1 MNKLKLS
8 VVSLFFIVLMLNG
21 IVGAGSIQNQSN
33 EPTIVLQK
41 NQSTGD
47 FYFVH
52 ITDTHV
58 ASSWYDHNETRK
70 HWLIS
75 LLQYVT
81 SFETPPA
88 FVVIT
93 GDLVEWGE
101 GFFGALNYYTFT
113 QCFYQHDTQL
123 YADKNCSIPVYFTP
137 GNHDYYPYREL
148 CNYHLF
154 VNRIHSKDHDHYVI
168 TFKNLSLFFMNSG
181 PNSYATYSD
190 KLNSLAVGLTNNDI
204 AWLDEHLHDCST
216 AHKIILMHHPAIN
229 LRNQDGVMYDVFIHN
244 REQFID
250 LCTKYDV
257 DAVLAGHTHE
267 ARVFDAEEHL
277 YENLPMNT
285 SMYPTL
291 FVQSDDCKEGVH
303 YRNISLLGNDIWIE
317 PSVEVNVTC
326 CSSLS
331 LNLQS
336 ISFFQDVCSE
346 HRPVPWL

>member
-1 MNKLKLS
+1 MNKLKLQ

-21 IVGAGSIQNQSN
+21 MVVVGSTQSPIN
-33 EPTIVLQK
+33 EPAIVLQK

-58 ASSWYDHNETRK
+58 ASNWYDHNETRK

-75 LLQYVT
+75 LLLYVT

-101 GFFGALNYYTFT
+101 GFFGALNYHAFI
-113 QCFYQHDTQL
+113 QCFYQNNTQL

-154 VNRIHSKDHDHYVI
+154 VNKIHSKDHNHYVI

-181 PNSYATYSD
+181 PNSYAKYSD
-190 KLNSLAVGLTNNDI
+190 KINSLAVGLTNNDI
-204 AWLDEHLHDCST
+204 AWLDEHMHDCST
-216 AHKIILMHHPAIN
+216 THKIILMHHPAIN
-229 LRNQDGVMYDVFIHN
+229 LRNQDGDMYDVFIHQ
-244 REQFID
+244 REQFIE
-250 LCTKYDV
+250 LCKKYDV

-277 YENLPMNT
+277 YENLPMNS

-303 YRNISLLGNDIWIE
+303 YRNISLIRNDLWIE
-317 PSVEVNVTC
+317 PSYEVITGF
-326 CSSLS
+326 SSLS
-331 LNLQS
+331 LNLQN
-336 ISFFQDVCSE
+336 ISFFQYVTSE
-346 HRPVPWL
+346 QRALPWF